1 MIGQKIKS
9 RREELGLTQEE
20 LAKKLGY
27 KSKSSINK
35 IEMGKNDIT
44 QSRLNDFA
52 NALDCSPL
60 FFIEPIEHPASSK
73 DRILKY
79 AQILAS
85 LDNAKQD
92 NVMQYIDFL
101 CKKED

>member
-1 MIGQKIKS
+1 MVGKLIKA
-9 RREELGLTQEE
+9 RRIELNMTQEE

-27 KSKSSINK
+27 KSRSTINK
-35 IEMGKNDIT
+35 IELDINDVS
-44 QSRLNDFA
+44 QSKLVKIA
-52 NALDCSPL
+52 KALDCSPAD
-60 FFIEPIEHPASSK
+60 FIEPIEHPTSSK
-73 DRILKY
+73 DSILKY